1 MRGRSRWWGRALAA
15 ISAVVILGGA
25 TPAGAQPSCAARA
38 VESCDREFSAWY
50 YKVLGILAWC
60 YVMRTAQCEVYEAAT

>member
-1 MRGRSRWWGRALAA
+1 MRGRSRWWGRTLAA

-25 TPAGAQPSCAARA
+25 APAGAQQSCAARA

-60 YVMRTAQCEVYEAAT
+60 YVLRTAQCEVYEAAT